1 MSPHFHFRNISVV
14 NLKLAALT
22 RRASF
27 RLTNRSSKRTNKT
40 ERANKCTNGMKRNF
54 LNSEINTDSTA
65 LFRATFGDHIS
76 DSPYLLHR
84 ISRNIIDARNVVDVH
99 NTIDFHI
106 IVKKSIRTLRSRTTT
121 VIEHRTTRRR
131 STAVTNG
138 GRIMNNGDL

>member
-27 RLTNRSSKRTNKT
+27 RLTNRSSKRTNET

-54 LNSEINTDSTA
+54 LNSKINTDSTA

-76 DSPYLLHR
+76 DR
-84 ISRNIIDARNVVDVH
+84 ISLSIVFRNIIGARNIVGAHIIDVRNIVGVH
-99 NTIDFHI
+99 NTSSKNRFA
-106 IVKKSIRTLRSRTTT
+106 L
-121 VIEHRTTRRR
+121 
-131 STAVTNG
+131 
-138 GRIMNNGDL
+138 